1 MSVLDRILTA
11 MTRTIQLDSKVDA
24 LMLQAREQQHRLEQ
38 IAERLVRIET
48 ILDLS
53 AAAQTRTINA
63 PPRLPSK

>member
-11 MTRTIQLDSKVDA
+11 MTRMIQLDSKVDA

-53 AAAQTRTINA
+53 AAAQTRTIHA
-63 PPRLPSK
+63 PARLPSK